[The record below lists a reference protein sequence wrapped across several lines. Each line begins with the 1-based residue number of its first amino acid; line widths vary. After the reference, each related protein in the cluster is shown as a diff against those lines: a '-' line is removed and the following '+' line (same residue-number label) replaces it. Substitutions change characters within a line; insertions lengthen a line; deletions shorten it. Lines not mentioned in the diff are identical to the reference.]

1 MGIAGDMALLAD
13 CSPDTTR
20 SGTANVLACAN
31 NSSTQDGEAK
41 DQVFEVIVLYL
52 VGLRPFGAARDPV
65 YKKKQ
70 SKKLVNPFML
80 LEISYT
86 P

>member
-20 SGTANVLACAN
+20 SGTANMMAYAS

-41 DQVFEVIVLYL
+41 DQVFKVIVPYL
-52 VGLRPFGAARDPV
+52 VALRPFWAARDPV
-65 YKKKQ
+65 Y
-70 SKKLVNPFML
+70 
-80 LEISYT
+80 
-86 P
+86 